1 MSLIQKGWAA
11 DNQLMAGAV
20 EGALPPLSFIV
31 SVQARSA
38 TPLNSG

>member
-1 MSLIQKGWAA
+1 LSTRSIS
-11 DNQLMAGAV
+11 DPPRPSI
-20 EGALPPLSFIV
+20 PPLSFIV